1 MYIIMSFRIVIY
13 SRDIFIIII
22 VRMIFVFLIMLMFL
36 MGVKMDVY
44 DCNWLLKG
52 MLIILKDFFVL

>member
-22 VRMIFVFLIMLMFL
+22 VRMIFVFLIVLL
-36 MGVKMDVY
+36 VGVKMD
-44 DCNWLLKG
+44 D
-52 MLIILKDFFVL
+52 IIVIGCWKEC